1 MLELAYRSL
10 ISKAVMIKRGYFIQV
25 VETIIQ
31 LLQMFGLINRAKSHT
46 WSFPYF
52 PHQWLSSDTLCQ
64 FQKKRTK
71 MDQPQPT
78 KETETGVTASLG
90 LLTMLQQSS
99 FLVFPIH

>member
-1 MLELAYRSL
+1 
-10 ISKAVMIKRGYFIQV
+10 
-25 VETIIQ
+25 
-31 LLQMFGLINRAKSHT
+31 MFGLTNRAKSHT

-64 FQKKRTK
+64 FKRKEPKWTNLK
-71 MDQPQPT
+71 PQ
-78 KETETGVTASLG
+78 KETETGVTGSLG